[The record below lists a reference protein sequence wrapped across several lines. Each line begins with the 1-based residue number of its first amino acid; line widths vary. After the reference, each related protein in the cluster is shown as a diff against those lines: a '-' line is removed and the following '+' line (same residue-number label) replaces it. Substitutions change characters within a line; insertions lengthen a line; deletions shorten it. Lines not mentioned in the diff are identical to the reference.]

1 MTDAP
6 PADVTPRHT
15 EAAQAH
21 RPYSPGLEGVIAGET
36 RLSYVDGA
44 NGRLLYRGYRIGD
57 LVAHGTY
64 PAVANLLWT
73 GDWDPSHRLPTAEL
87 PAAVETVLR
96 ALPASTK
103 PMDALRTA
111 VSAWGATQDLPWPPT
126 VEQARAVTAFSPT
139 GPRGV
144 QPGSAPA
151 RSRSSPIRRSTSS
164 RGSCTS

>member
-1 MTDAP
+1 MTNSP
-6 PADVTPRHT
+6 PADAPSP
-15 EAAQAH
+15 EDAQAH

-36 RLSYVDGA
+36 SLSFVDGA
-44 NGRLLYRGYRIGD
+44 NGRLLYRGFRIGD

-73 GDWDPSHRLPTAEL
+73 GDWDPTHRLPTAPL

-126 VEQARAVTAFSPT
+126 VEQARAITAFSPT
-139 GPRGV
+139 
-144 QPGSAPA
+144 ALA
-151 RSRSSPIRRSTSS
+151 AFSRLRAGQDPSPPTRRWTSS
-164 RGSCTS
+164 RGSSTS